1 MRFHYDSAVEM
12 FHFWRSKVL
21 YQRGTT
27 GSTHRQK
34 KNHRIT
40 VEIILFLTVLMGAC
54 FEPVSDSDYRTSG
67 QRAADCV
74 NDYLGTWTFVG
85 MVLVAL
91 AAWFTGAYECH
102 L

>member
-1 MRFHYDSAVEM
+1 
-12 FHFWRSKVL
+12 
-21 YQRGTT
+21 
-27 GSTHRQK
+27 
-34 KNHRIT
+34 
-40 VEIILFLTVLMGAC
+40 MGAC
-54 FEPVSDSDYRTSG
+54 CEPVSDSDYRTSG